1 MSAATLARLS
11 HESLVAHIR
20 ARVDVSSDSFYR
32 REPGVSAVRITAYPK
47 RRRLTAGPV
56 AAAPMTTTVVEPT
69 YADFLRGSLGQLAS
83 A

>member
-20 ARVDVSSDSFYR
+20 SRVDASSDSFYR
-32 REPGVSAVRITAYPK
+32 RQPGVPAVRIAAYPK
-47 RRRLTAGPV
+47 RRRLTAGPAEAMAV
-56 AAAPMTTTVVEPT
+56 AEPT
-69 YADFLRGSLGQLAS
+69 YADFLRGARGQLVS